1 MFTKKALRNRNQNK
15 SLGEIRLTSNFGL
28 NFNKSALDHILLY
41 LKLPHININYY
52 YYYYYYYY
60 CYYYYYYYDNVDDD
74 DHDSESLRKDNASSF
89 QATKLS

>member
-28 NFNKSALDHILLY
+28 NFNKRALDHILLY
-41 LKLPHININYY
+41 LKLSHININ
-52 YYYYYYYY
+52 
-60 CYYYYYYYDNVDDD
+60 YYYYYYYDNVDDD

>member
-1 MFTKKALRNRNQNK
+1 MVTKKAQRNRNQNK

-41 LKLPHININYY
+41 LKLPHINIINYY
-52 YYYYYYYY
+52 YY
-60 CYYYYYYYDNVDDD
+60 YYYYYYYDNVDDD

>member
-28 NFNKSALDHILLY
+28 NFNKRALDHILLY
-41 LKLPHININYY
+41 LKLSHININ
-52 YYYYYYYY
+52 
-60 CYYYYYYYDNVDDD
+60 YYYYYYYDNVDDD

-89 QATKLS
+89 

>member
-1 MFTKKALRNRNQNK
+1 MFTKKAQRNRNQNK
-15 SLGEIRLTSNFGL
+15 CLGELSLTSNFGF
-28 NFNKSALDHILLY
+28 NFNKSVLDHILLY

-52 YYYYYYYY
+52 
-60 CYYYYYYYDNVDDD
+60 YYYYYYYDNVDDD

>member
-1 MFTKKALRNRNQNK
+1 MVTKKAQRNRNQNK

-41 LKLPHININYY
+41 LKLPHINIINYY
-52 YYYYYYYY
+52 Y
-60 CYYYYYYYDNVDDD
+60 YYYYYYYDNVDDD

>member
-28 NFNKSALDHILLY
+28 NFNKRALDHILLY
-41 LKLPHININYY
+41 LKLSHININ
-52 YYYYYYYY
+52 
-60 CYYYYYYYDNVDDD
+60 YYYYDNVDDD

>member
-60 CYYYYYYYDNVDDD
+60 YDNVDDD

>member
-1 MFTKKALRNRNQNK
+1 MFTKKAQRNRNQNK

-52 YYYYYYYY
+52 YYY
-60 CYYYYYYYDNVDDD
+60 CYDNVDDD